1 MLWVSSSSQVIHIS
15 IYNIPDR
22 LKKPGYFPMKVVPAD
37 ITFITLGAR
46 RVTNTPT
53 FRSGMK

>member
-1 MLWVSSSSQVIHIS
+1 MNFETDVKESIQRTGDIIS
-15 IYNIPDR
+15 IRFTR
-22 LKKPGYFPMKVVPAD
+22 LAEFDYSPGQ
-37 ITFITLGAR
+37 FITLGAR